1 MGPVE
6 DNPYSDPANPPAET
20 NPGGVCGVK
29 WAEEE
34 QDTGLRHSVLTSSAL
49 CANTADCAG
58 TTGWPT
64 STARPRLPR
73 PATA

>member
-34 QDTGLRHSVLTSSAL
+34 QDTGLRHSVITSSSVPTL
-49 CANTADCAG
+49 PTLQELLAG
-58 TTGWPT
+58 KL
-64 STARPRLPR
+64 RQ
-73 PATA
+73 